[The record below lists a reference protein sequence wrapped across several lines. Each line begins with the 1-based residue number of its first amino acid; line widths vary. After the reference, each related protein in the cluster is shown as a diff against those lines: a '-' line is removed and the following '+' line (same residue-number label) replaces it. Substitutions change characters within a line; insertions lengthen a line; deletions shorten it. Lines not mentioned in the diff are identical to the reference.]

1 MLPRIPYPKRFNYR
15 PSEVNL
21 FSHPDYP
28 LQAKSLF
35 HQQDL
40 LERSVGYALAFDV
53 ASAVRNNSGLNCR
66 KEIMSSRMPVQ
77 VFAWRFVRKSPV
89 IYSLPP
95 AKETLLRDFAVA
107 SVMVDGETRI

>member
-1 MLPRIPYPKRFNYR
+1 
-15 PSEVNL
+15 
-21 FSHPDYP
+21 
-28 LQAKSLF
+28 
-35 HQQDL
+35 
-40 LERSVGYALAFDV
+40 
-53 ASAVRNNSGLNCR
+53 LNCR